1 MVSVSTREIGKAQQE
16 GPEELDRAL
25 EQIDAEEAD
34 YWSRL
39 LDRACELR
47 GTIWLGELYAI
58 VALKSR
64 LQG

>member
-34 YWSRL
+34 SRL
-39 LDRACELR
+39 LDRAR
-47 GTIWLGELYAI
+47 G
-58 VALKSR
+58 
-64 LQG
+64 

>member
-1 MVSVSTREIGKAQQE
+1 MVSVSTRDGKAQQE

-39 LDRACELR
+39 LDRACEVERNYLAWR
-47 GTIWLGELYAI
+47 NYMQLWP
-58 VALKSR
+58 
-64 LQG
+64 

>member
-34 YWSRL
+34 WSRL
-39 LDRACELR
+39 LDRACEVERELS
-47 GTIWLGELYAI
+47 GLEELYAI
-58 VALKSR
+58 VALKKQATR
-64 LQG
+64 